1 MADDDKKKQAPANNL
16 PPVIIKKIKKVEGG
30 HHGGAWK
37 VAYADFVTAMM
48 AFFLL
53 LWLLNVSTQ
62 EQLNGIADYFRP
74 TSVSDST
81 SGSGGVMGGLTIAPE
96 GQMTSEVTPVGV
108 DTDLPGE
115 DDKDDTGTPTP
126 EELER
131 ARAEEEQKQ
140 FDEAAKQLQQA
151 IEEDPSLQDIANN
164 LIVDMTPEGLRI
176 QIVDQK
182 GKSMFP
188 SGKAD
193 MYDNTYRLMSKV
205 AGVIEKLP
213 NKISVR
219 GHTDSVPYG
228 AGADYNNWDLSA
240 DRANASRRALTAS
253 GLNPERIKNV
263 VGKADTDHL
272 FVDDPTSPQNRRISI
287 ILLRN
292 YKLYDEGSASSE
304 EEGKPFNRNGTPI
317 WER

>member
-1 MADDDKKKQAPANNL
+1 MAEDEKKAPATNQ
-16 PPVIIKKIKKVEGG
+16 PPIIIKKIKKVEGG

-74 TSVSDST
+74 TSVSSAT
-81 SGSGGVMGGLTIAPE
+81 SGSGGVMGGLTINPE
-96 GQMTSEVTPVGV
+96 GQMTSDTIPVGV

-115 DDKDDTGTPTP
+115 DDEDEPGDMSQ
-126 EELER
+126 EEFEKLE
-131 ARAEEEQKQ
+131 AEKEQEQ
-140 FDEAAKQLQQA
+140 FEEAAEQLKQA
-151 IEEDPSLQDIANN
+151 IEEDPTLADIANN

-182 GKSMFP
+182 GRSMFP
-188 SGKAD
+188 IGKAK
-193 MYDNTYRLMSKV
+193 MYDNTYRLISKV

-213 NKISVR
+213 NKISIK
-219 GHTDSVPYG
+219 GHTDGVPYG
-228 AGADYNNWDLSA
+228 DDAVYNNWDLSA
-240 DRANASRRALTAS
+240 DRANASRRALTQS
-253 GLNPERIKNV
+253 GLNKARILNV

-272 FVDDPTSPQNRRISI
+272 FPEDPTSPQNRRISI
-287 ILLRN
+287 ILLREH
-292 YKLYDEGSASSE
+292 KLFDSDNAY
-304 EEGKPFNRNGTPI
+304 R
-317 WER
+317 